1 MKKVLALFTVFAIF
15 LSVAACSKAP
25 EETVPTTV
33 EVTEE
38 PEIFAS
44 IDLVKDGVS
53 EFAIV
58 HDGSNGALKLANEVR
73 SMLAAAFGVTME
85 VSAQTAE
92 NAKQIIIGNVGTS
105 GEKTLKKLTGEFDFT
120 MKVEENAL
128 VLCAKN
134 ELSYGY
140 LGQYLKRQVFVKG
153 DSADL
158 TLDSDDNIVY
168 SKSELMQ
175 TNYVDYWMAE
185 NTYFDLEEHFAYQVF
200 KNADTTLPYR
210 IYVPFNYTPE
220 KSYPLLLNLHGA
232 GLRGVDNQQHLNFID
247 DAMKNP
253 ELTVDD
259 AIIICPQCPE
269 TDKWVDSDW
278 TLGSYSLDNTPETNE
293 LKAVLELIGQL
304 QQSYSIDQNRMYVV
318 GFSMGGFGTW
328 NLLMNHPDMFAAG
341 VAMCGGGDPSKA
353 SLLKDIPIW
362 AVHGALDPTVPVSGS
377 QDMAKALE
385 AVGAKDFHYTEIP
398 DAQHDVWNY
407 TYANA
412 EIFSWL
418 FSQKKSA

>member
-25 EETVPTTV
+25 ADIVPTTV

-44 IDLVKDGVS
+44 IDLVKDGAS

-58 HDGSNGALKLANEVR
+58 HDGSNGAQKLANEVR

-92 NAKQIIIGNVGTS
+92 NAKQIIIGNVDTS
-105 GEKTLKKLTGEFDFT
+105 GEKALKKLTGEFDFT

-140 LGQYLKRQVFVKG
+140 LGQYLKRQVFAKG
-153 DSADL
+153 ESADL
-158 TLDSDDNIVY
+158 TLDSENNIVY
-168 SKSELMQ
+168 SKSVLMD
-175 TNYVDYWMAE
+175 TNYVDYWLAE
-185 NTYFDLEEHFAYQVF
+185 NTYFDLDTHFAYQVF
-200 KNADTTLPYR
+200 KNAETMLPYR
-210 IYVPFNYTPE
+210 IYIPFNYTPE

-247 DAMKNP
+247 EAMKNP
-253 ELTVDD
+253 DLTVDD
-259 AIIICPQCPE
+259 AIIIFPQCPE

-278 TLGSYSLDNTPETNE
+278 TVGSYSLDTTPESNE

-304 QQSYSIDQNRMYVV
+304 QQNYSIDETRIYAV

-328 NLLMNHPDMFAAG
+328 NLLMNHPDLFAAG
-341 VAMCGGGDPSKA
+341 VPMCGAGDPSKA
-353 SLLKDIPIW
+353 SILKDIPIW
-362 AVHGALDPTVPVSGS
+362 AVHGAMDPTVPVSGS
-377 QDMAKALE
+377 RDMAKALE
-385 AVGAKDFHYTEIP
+385 AVGAKDFHYTEIA

-407 TYANA
+407 TYSNA
-412 EIFSWL
+412 EIFTWL

>member
-1 MKKVLALFTVFAIF
+1 MKKLFALLTVFAV
-15 LSVAACSKAP
+15 LLGVAACG
-25 EETVPTTV
+25 ETPAETPTTTV
-33 EVTEE
+33 ETTEE
-38 PEIFAS
+38 PEVFAT
-44 IDLVKDGVS
+44 IDLVKNGAS
-53 EFAIV
+53 EFVIV
-58 HDGSNGALKLANEVR
+58 HDGSDGARKLANDVR
-73 SMLAAAFGVTME
+73 SMLAAAFE
-85 VSAQTAE
+85 VSLDVSGQAAE
-92 NAKQIIIGNVGTS
+92 NAKQIIVGNVGAS
-105 GEKTLKKLTGEFDFT
+105 GEKTAKKLTGEFDFA
-120 MKVEENAL
+120 MKVEENKL

-134 ELSYGY
+134 DLSYGY
-140 LGQYLKRQVFVKG
+140 LGQYLKREVFVKG

-158 TLDSDDNIVY
+158 TLDSDNNIVY
-168 SKSELMQ
+168 SKSALMD
-175 TNYVDYWMAE
+175 TNYVDYWLAE

-200 KNADTTLPYR
+200 KNADTMLPYR

-259 AIIICPQCPE
+259 AIIIFPQCPE

-278 TLGSYSLDNTPETNE
+278 TLGSYSLDNTPESNE

-304 QQSYSIDQNRMYVV
+304 QQTYSIDRNRMYVV

-353 SLLKDIPIW
+353 SVLKDIPIW

-377 QDMAKALE
+377 QDMAKAME
-385 AVGAKDFHYTEIP
+385 AVGAKDFHYTEIA

-418 FSQKKSA
+418 FSQKKA